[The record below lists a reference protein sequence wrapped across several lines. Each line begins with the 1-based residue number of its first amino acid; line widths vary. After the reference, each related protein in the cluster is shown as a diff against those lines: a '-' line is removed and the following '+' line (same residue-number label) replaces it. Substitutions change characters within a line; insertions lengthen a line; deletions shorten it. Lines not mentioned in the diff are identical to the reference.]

1 MTILT
6 ICSAYTHYFSGIT
19 SGVLYLILLIY
30 FIRNN
35 KSQIKYW
42 FSSSLISILCF
53 CPWIPNLIKQIF
65 HNKGVF
71 WIEQMSVQRVIGF
84 IFFIFSPVNQM
95 IKGNEICSPS
105 ILGILLLI
113 SFLILVFLFVKEKN
127 KDLTMKYAIYGM
139 LVILFVS
146 LIGIIGSLI
155 INPFI
160 HPRYLIP
167 AMGLLW
173 LGISIL
179 LAKNYDKKQIF
190 IPILIIILICSVLLV
205 KEEYNCSNQY
215 RWCY

>member
-1 MTILT
+1 
-6 ICSAYTHYFSGIT
+6 
-19 SGVLYLILLIY
+19 
-30 FIRNN
+30 
-35 KSQIKYW
+35 
-42 FSSSLISILCF
+42 
-53 CPWIPNLIKQIF
+53 
-65 HNKGVF
+65 
-71 WIEQMSVQRVIGF
+71 
-84 IFFIFSPVNQM
+84 VNQM

-179 LAKNYDKKQIF
+179 LAKNMIRNKY
-190 IPILIIILICSVLLV
+190 S
-205 KEEYNCSNQY
+205 SQY
-215 RWCY
+215 

>member
-1 MTILT
+1 
-6 ICSAYTHYFSGIT
+6 
-19 SGVLYLILLIY
+19 
-30 FIRNN
+30 
-35 KSQIKYW
+35 
-42 FSSSLISILCF
+42 
-53 CPWIPNLIKQIF
+53 
-65 HNKGVF
+65 
-71 WIEQMSVQRVIGF
+71 
-84 IFFIFSPVNQM
+84 M

-127 KDLTMKYAIYGM
+127 KDLTMKYTIYGM

-179 LAKNYDKKQIF
+179 LSKNYDKKQIF
-190 IPILIIILICSVLLV
+190 I
-205 KEEYNCSNQY
+205 QY
-215 RWCY
+215 

>member
-1 MTILT
+1 
-6 ICSAYTHYFSGIT
+6 
-19 SGVLYLILLIY
+19 
-30 FIRNN
+30 
-35 KSQIKYW
+35 
-42 FSSSLISILCF
+42 
-53 CPWIPNLIKQIF
+53 
-65 HNKGVF
+65 
-71 WIEQMSVQRVIGF
+71 MSVQRVIGF

-127 KDLTMKYAIYGM
+127 KDLTMKYTIYGM

-179 LAKNYDKKQIF
+179 LSKNYDKKQIF
-190 IPILIIILICSVLLV
+190 I
-205 KEEYNCSNQY
+205 QY
-215 RWCY
+215 